1 MIRSIEGGNVKKANY
16 VTTYDENYLTNA
28 IIGRFHADATI
39 ASFRQNSS
47 GPIKAETPWSR
58 FSVIILNECSW
69 LLDNGSNLKAR
80 VVFGKILLSLLMLL
94 TASETAPSTC
104 GKFVCV
110 KYAKTTLAGGWNSTW
125 HFTKIE
131 NNS

>member
-16 VTTYDENYLTNA
+16 VTTYENYLTNA

-94 TASETAPSTC
+94 TARETAPSTC

-110 KYAKTTLAGGWNSTW
+110 KYAKTTLAGG
-125 HFTKIE
+125 
-131 NNS
+131 

>member
-58 FSVIILNECSW
+58 FSVIILNECS
-69 LLDNGSNLKAR
+69 
-80 VVFGKILLSLLMLL
+80 
-94 TASETAPSTC
+94 
-104 GKFVCV
+104 
-110 KYAKTTLAGGWNSTW
+110 
-125 HFTKIE
+125 
-131 NNS
+131 